1 MIGLEEM
8 IKKRKCLRCK
18 YAYLNKKT
26 KKKPLTTTKS
36 RDSFFHFLI
45 SVLTDFNKDFI
56 ADRTTKRSYPCVH
69 LVLWCPTSLQHSTLC
84 SNQFCSVS
92 SKDQNAGLRSKHSG
106 KMCQSQWSTVI
117 HLCQLCGSS
126 EPHWMQNDTF
136 QHFFQYDL
144 QWKPSK
150 SNLWNWFI

>member
-26 KKKPLTTTKS
+26 KKKKNLTTTKS

-45 SVLTDFNKDFI
+45 SVLTDFNNDFI

-117 HLCQLCGSS
+117 HLTNYV

-136 QHFFQYDL
+136 QHFFQHDL

>member
-26 KKKPLTTTKS
+26 KKKKKTLTTTKS

-45 SVLTDFNKDFI
+45 SVLNDFNKDFI

-69 LVLWCPTSLQHSTLC
+69 LVL
-84 SNQFCSVS
+84 
-92 SKDQNAGLRSKHSG
+92 
-106 KMCQSQWSTVI
+106 
-117 HLCQLCGSS
+117 
-126 EPHWMQNDTF
+126 
-136 QHFFQYDL
+136 
-144 QWKPSK
+144 
-150 SNLWNWFI
+150 

>member
-8 IKKRKCLRCK
+8 IKKRNVWDVNMLTSTKRQ
-18 YAYLNKKT
+18 KKT
-26 KKKPLTTTKS
+26 LTTTKS